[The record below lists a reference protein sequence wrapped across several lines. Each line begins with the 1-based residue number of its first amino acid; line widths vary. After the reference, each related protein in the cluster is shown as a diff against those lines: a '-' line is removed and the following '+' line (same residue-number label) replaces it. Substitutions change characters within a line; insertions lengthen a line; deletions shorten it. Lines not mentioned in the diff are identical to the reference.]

1 MKINFNELK
10 EIEVQNMNGG
20 NGIVKSKMFLN
31 KECKII
37 KAILKPNSSMG
48 KHTQK
53 NNEFIYV
60 ISGQAKII
68 IEDKEEIIN
77 KDEVHHCPL
86 GSTHEILNNTNEDL
100 VLLDITAEK

>member
-10 EIEVQNMNGG
+10 EISVSNMNGG
-20 NGIVKSKMFLN
+20 NGIVKSRMFMN
-31 KECKII
+31 DDCKII
-37 KAILKPNSSMG
+37 KAILESNSTMG

-68 IEDKEEIIN
+68 IDDQEELLN
-77 KDEVHHCPL
+77 QGEVHYCPF
-86 GSTHEILNNTNEDL
+86 GSTHEIYNNSNENL
-100 VLLDITAEK
+100 VLLDITVEK

>member
-10 EIEVQNMNGG
+10 EFNVPYMNDG

-31 KECKII
+31 DDYKII
-37 KAILKPNSSMG
+37 KAILEPNASMG

-60 ISGQAKII
+60 ISGQARIVI
-68 IEDKEEIIN
+68 DEKEEIVN
-77 KDEVHHCPL
+77 KDEVHYCPL
-86 GSTHEILNNTNEDL
+86 GSTHEIYNLSL
-100 VLLDITAEK
+100 IHI